1 MRQYHHQPVYLGG
14 SPLEVNPERNKE
26 FVETITVTDHLVV
39 EEFLPAAEM
48 RGLTINPRTACP
60 RLK

>member
-1 MRQYHHQPVYLGG
+1 MRQCHHRPVYLRG
-14 SPLEVNPERNKE
+14 SLVVNPERNKE

-39 EEFLPAAEM
+39 EEFLPEAGM

>member
-1 MRQYHHQPVYLGG
+1 M
-14 SPLEVNPERNKE
+14 VNPERNKE
-26 FVETITVTDHLVV
+26 FVESITVTDHLIV
-39 EEFLPAAEM
+39 EELLPEAGM

>member
-1 MRQYHHQPVYLGG
+1 MRQCHHRPVYLGG
-14 SPLEVNPERNKE
+14 SPLVVNPERNKE
-26 FVETITVTDHLVV
+26 FVETITVIDHLVV
-39 EEFLPAAEM
+39 EEFLPEAGM

>member
-1 MRQYHHQPVYLGG
+1 M
-14 SPLEVNPERNKE
+14 VNPERNKE

-39 EEFLPAAEM
+39 EEFLPEAGM